1 MSFELGE
8 GEGTVVD
15 VAGGGTVEEG
25 GFDVF
30 AVYFGG
36 EFVGDGD
43 FGKWFVFGE
52 RTPRGET
59 GGGDGLE
66 GACGAG

>member
-1 MSFELGE
+1 MVDAQVSFELGE

-15 VAGGGTVEEG
+15 VSRGGTIEEG

-30 AVYFGG
+30 AVDFGG

-43 FGKWFVFGE
+43 FGKRFIFGE
-52 RTPRGET
+52 RAPGGEA
-59 GGGDGLE
+59 L
-66 GACGAG
+66 